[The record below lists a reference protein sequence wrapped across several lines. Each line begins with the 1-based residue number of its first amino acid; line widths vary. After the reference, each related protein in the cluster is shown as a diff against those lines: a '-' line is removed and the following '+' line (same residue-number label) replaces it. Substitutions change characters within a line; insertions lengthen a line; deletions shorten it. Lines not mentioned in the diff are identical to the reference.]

1 MVALLL
7 LHLVAAA
14 GAPLLSRLLGRRAFL
29 VLALA
34 PAAAFAWLL
43 PHALDV
49 LDGGDPVVQ
58 RWTWIPSVGID
69 VDLVLDPLTAL
80 MSLVVT
86 GVGALVLVYCAWYF
100 RPGDAGVWR
109 FSGVLTAF
117 AGSMLGLVLSDNLYV
132 LFVFWELTTV
142 LSFLLIGHNPDRR
155 ANRRAAVDALLVT
168 TFGGLVM
175 LLGLFV
181 LHAEAGT
188 PRISAIVA
196 DPPAGAATTTAVM
209 LLLVGALSK
218 SALVPFHFWLPGA
231 MAAPTPVSAYLHAA
245 AMVKAGVFLV
255 LLLAPAF
262 AETPGWR
269 PVLLTLGIA
278 TMLLGGL
285 RALRQHDVKL
295 LLAYGTVSQLGFL
308 VAVAGAGTRSAA
320 FAGLSLVLAHA
331 LFKSTL
337 FLVVGIVD
345 RSVGTRDLRELTGLA
360 RSMPVLLVVTVV
372 AAASM
377 AGLPPLL
384 GFTAKEA
391 ALAAFVDL
399 GADIGTGAGATVA
412 LVGLVLGSMLTVAYT
427 ARFVWGT
434 FGTKDVAPL
443 QVTPPGPWFQVA
455 PVLLATLCLVGGFTG
470 PLLTPAIE
478 RYAGAFSPGAHEPV
492 LTLWHGVTPALGL
505 SVLAI
510 AGGLGL
516 WLLRR
521 PVARLQAD
529 LARRLPLP
537 DAERVYHASVRGV
550 DRLSVEVTGAT
561 QRGSLPVYLGVVLL
575 VLVLVPGTAAVRAW
589 GEPDWMLGDG
599 GALGTDDALRMATVA
614 LVCAAA
620 VLTVRSR
627 RRLRAVLLLGV
638 TGYGTALLFVL
649 HGAPDLALTQVLV
662 ETFALVTFV
671 LVLRRFGPF
680 FSDRPFNRTRRIRIG
695 IGAATGLAVA
705 AYAVVAANARTASPV
720 GPSFETPAYVFG
732 GGENIVNITLVD
744 IRVWDTFGELAV
756 LVVAATGIASL
767 IFLITDRAQS
777 HREVRRARPGPADAQ
792 EDWLPGAGALDVAR
806 RSVVFEVVA
815 RAVFPVLMIFSAYLM
830 FTGHYTPG
838 GGFAGGLVAG
848 LALAVR
854 YLAGGRRELDAAA
867 PVDAGVVLGS
877 GLAVAAAAGVVPVL
891 AGANTFQSAVLDLP
905 VPLLGEV
912 HVVTSL
918 AFDVGVYLVVVGL
931 ALDVLRSLGGGID
944 RHGEE
949 GPSDSGL
956 AEECTDPARATEQ
969 DAGREGVGAP

>member
-1 MVALLL
+1 MIGLLA

-14 GAPLLSRLLGRRAFL
+14 GAPVLTRVMDRRAFV
-29 VLALA
+29 VLALV
-34 PAAAFAWLL
+34 PAVSFAWLL

-49 LDGGDPVVQ
+49 TSGGDPLVE
-58 RWTWIPSVGID
+58 RWPWIPGLGVD
-69 VDLVLDPLTAL
+69 VDLVLTPLTAL

-86 GVGALVLVYCAWYF
+86 GVGALVLFYCGWYF
-100 RPGDAGVWR
+100 RRGDGEIWR

-117 AGSMLGLVLSDNLYV
+117 AGAMLGLVLSDNMYV

-142 LSFLLIGHNPDRR
+142 LSYLLIGHNPERR
-155 ANRRAAVDALLVT
+155 ANRRAAMNALLVT
-168 TFGGLVM
+168 TFGGLTM
-175 LLGLFV
+175 LVGLFV
-181 LHAEAGT
+181 LHAQTGT
-188 PRISAIVA
+188 ARLGEIVA
-196 DPPAGAATTTAVM
+196 DPPSGPAVTAAVA

-262 AETPGWR
+262 ADTPGWR
-269 PVLLTLGIA
+269 PVLLTLGLV
-278 TMLLGGL
+278 TMVLGGL

-320 FAGLSLVLAHA
+320 FAGLALVLGHA

-345 RSVGTRDLRELTGLA
+345 RSTGTRDLRELSGLA
-360 RSMPVLLVVTVV
+360 RAQPVLLVVTVL

-384 GFTAKEA
+384 GFTTKEA

-399 GADIGTGAGATVA
+399 GDDAGIGAWGTVA
-412 LVGLVLGSMLTVAYT
+412 LVGLVLGSVLTVAYT

-434 FGTKDVAPL
+434 FGTKDVEPTSVTAPGAL
-443 QVTPPGPWFQVA
+443 FQAA
-455 PVLLATLCLVGGFTG
+455 PVLLAALGLLGGLVGGV
-470 PLLTPAIE
+470 LTPRIE
-478 RYAGAFSPGAHEPV
+478 SYSDVFDEGAHAPV
-492 LTLWHGVTPALGL
+492 LTLWHGFTPALWL
-505 SVLAI
+505 SLVVVV
-510 AGGLGL
+510 GGLAL

-521 PVARLQAD
+521 PVAQLQTTLVERLH
-529 LARRLPLP
+529 LP
-537 DAERVYHASVRGV
+537 DAERAYHAVVRGV
-550 DRLSVEVTGAT
+550 DRASVEVTGFT
-561 QRGSLPVYLGVVLL
+561 QRGSLPVYLGIVLV
-575 VLVLVPGTAAVRAW
+575 VLVLAPGSAALRAW
-589 GEPDWMLGDG
+589 GSPDVSLGDG
-599 GALGTDDALRMATVA
+599 SRFGPDDALRVATVA

-671 LVLRRFGPF
+671 LVLRRFSPR
-680 FSDRPFNRTRRIRIG
+680 FSDRPFTFARRVRIA
-695 IGAATGLAVA
+695 IGAAAGLAVG
-705 AYAVVAANARTASPV
+705 AYAVIAANARDAAPI
-720 GPSFETPAYVFG
+720 GRQFEGPAYEFG

-777 HREVRRARPGPADAQ
+777 HRAQRRARPGPGDEHQ
-792 EDWLPGAGALDVAR
+792 GWLPGAVSLEDVR

-815 RAVFPVLMIFSAYLM
+815 RTVFPVLMIFSVYLM

-877 GLAVAAAAGVVPVL
+877 GLAVAALSGIVPVL
-891 AGANTFQSAVLDLP
+891 VGANTFQSGVFDIP

-912 HVVTSL
+912 HVVTSV
-918 AFDVGVYLVVVGL
+918 AFDVGVYLVVIGL

-944 RHGEE
+944 RHGEQ
-949 GPSDSGL
+949 GQTDSGL
-956 AEECTDPARATEQ
+956 AEECTSADAR
-969 DAGREGVGAP
+969 GGAPA

>member
-1 MVALLL
+1 MIGLLA

-14 GAPLLSRLLGRRAFL
+14 GAPLLVRFLDRRAFV
-29 VLALA
+29 VLALV
-34 PAAAFAWLL
+34 PAASFAYLL
-43 PHALDV
+43 PRALDV
-49 LDGGDPVVQ
+49 TSGASGPVVE
-58 RWTWIPSVGID
+58 RWSWIPSLGVD
-69 VDLVLDPLTAL
+69 VDLLIDPLTAL

-86 GVGALVLVYCAWYF
+86 GVGALVLLYCGWYF
-100 RPGDAGVWR
+100 RQGDPEIWR

-117 AGSMLGLVLSDNLYV
+117 AGSMLGLVLSDNMYV

-142 LSFLLIGHNPDRR
+142 LSYLLIGHNPERR
-155 ANRRAAVDALLVT
+155 ANRRAAMNALLVT
-168 TFGGLVM
+168 TFGGLAM
-175 LLGLFV
+175 LVGLFV
-181 LHAEAGT
+181 LHAQTGT
-188 PRISAIVA
+188 ARLSEIVA
-196 DPPAGAATTTAVM
+196 DPPSGPAVTAAVA

-262 AETPGWR
+262 ADTPGWR
-269 PVLLTLGIA
+269 PVLLTLGIV
-278 TMLLGGL
+278 TMIIGGL

-320 FAGLSLVLAHA
+320 FAGLSLVLGHA

-345 RSVGTRDLRELTGLA
+345 RSTGTRDLRELSGLA
-360 RSMPVLLVVTVV
+360 RSMPVLLVVTLV

-399 GADIGTGAGATVA
+399 GEDAGIGAWGTVA
-412 LVGLVLGSMLTVAYT
+412 LVGLVIGSVLTVAYT

-434 FGTKDVAPL
+434 FGTKDVAPTD
-443 QVTPPGPWFQVA
+443 VAAPGPWFQA
-455 PVLLATLCLVGGFTG
+455 SPVILSILTIVGGVAG
-470 PLLTPAIE
+470 PLLTPRIE
-478 RYAGAFSPGAHEPV
+478 SYAETFGAGAHEPV
-492 LTLWHGVTPALGL
+492 LTLWHGFTPALWL
-505 SVLAI
+505 SVAAVVGGI
-510 AGGLGL
+510 AL

-521 PVARLQAD
+521 PVAHLQET
-529 LARRLPLP
+529 LVRRLHLP
-537 DAERVYHASVRGV
+537 DAERSYHAVVRGV
-550 DRLSVEVTGAT
+550 DRASVEVTGFT
-561 QRGSLPVYLGVVLL
+561 QRGSLPVYLGVVLV
-575 VLVLVPGTAAVRAW
+575 VLVLLPGSAAVRAW
-589 GEPDWMLGDG
+589 GTPSISVGDG
-599 GALGTDDALRMATVA
+599 GVFEPDDALRIATAA
-614 LVCAAA
+614 LVCGAAL
-620 VLTVRSR
+620 LTVRSR
-627 RRLRAVLLLGV
+627 RRLRAVLLLGI

-680 FSDRPFNRTRRIRIG
+680 FSDRPFTAARRVRIA
-695 IGAATGLAVA
+695 IGASAGVAVA
-705 AYAVVAANARTASPV
+705 AYAVVAANARTAAPV
-720 GPSFETPAYVFG
+720 GRDFEGPAYDFG

-777 HREVRRARPGPADAQ
+777 HRETRRARPGLDDDRA
-792 EDWLPGAGALDVAR
+792 DWLPGAAALEIER
-806 RSVVFEVVA
+806 RSVMFEVVA
-815 RAVFPVLMIFSAYLM
+815 RAVFPVLMIFSVYLM

-877 GLAVAAAAGVVPVL
+877 GLAVAAASGLVPLLV
-891 AGANTFQSAVLDLP
+891 GANTFQSGVFDIP
-905 VPLLGEV
+905 VPLLGDV
-912 HVVTSL
+912 HVVTSV

-949 GPSDSGL
+949 GRTDSGL
-956 AEECTDPARATEQ
+956 GEECTSTSA
-969 DAGREGVGAP
+969 EGVVER

>member
-1 MVALLL
+1 MVALLT

-14 GAPLLSRLLGRRAFL
+14 GAPVLVRLLDRRAFV
-29 VLALA
+29 VLALV
-34 PAAAFAWLL
+34 PALAFAVLL
-43 PHALDV
+43 PDALDV
-49 LDGGDPVVQ
+49 TAGGDPVTQ
-58 RWTWIPSVGID
+58 RWAWIPSVGID
-69 VDLVLDPLTAL
+69 VDLVLDPLTAT
-80 MSLVVT
+80 MALVVT
-86 GVGALVLVYCAWYF
+86 GVGALVLLYCAWYF
-100 RPGDAGVWR
+100 RPGDPEMWR

-142 LSFLLIGHNPDRR
+142 FSYLLVGHNPERR
-155 ANRRAAVDALLVT
+155 ANRRAAMDALLVT
-168 TFGGLVM
+168 TFGGLTM
-175 LLGLFV
+175 LVGLFV
-181 LHAEAGT
+181 LHAQTGT
-188 PRISAIVA
+188 ARISEIVA
-196 DPPAGAATTTAVM
+196 DPPSGAATTTAVA

-269 PVLLTLGIA
+269 PVLLVLGLA
-278 TMLLGGL
+278 TMIIGGL

-320 FAGLSLVLAHA
+320 FAGLALVLGHA

-337 FLVVGIVD
+337 FLVVGVVD
-345 RSVGTRDLRELTGLA
+345 RSTGTRDLRELTGLA

-377 AGLPPLL
+377 AGIPPLL

-399 GADIGTGAGATVA
+399 GDDAGIGAWGTLA
-412 LVGLVLGSMLTVAYT
+412 LVGLVVGSVLTVAYT

-434 FGTKDVAPL
+434 FGTKDVAAPAI
-443 QVTPPGPWFQVA
+443 TPPSAGFLA
-455 PVLLATLCLVGGFTG
+455 SPVLLATLCLAGGLAG
-470 PLLTPAIE
+470 PFLTPRVAT
-478 RYAGAFSPGAHEPV
+478 YADAFPAGAHAPV
-492 LTLWHGVTPALGL
+492 LTLWHGFTPALWL

-510 AGGLGL
+510 LGGLAL
-516 WLLRR
+516 WLVRR
-521 PVARLQAD
+521 PVAHLQAA
-529 LARRLPLP
+529 LVERLHLP
-537 DAERVYHASVRGV
+537 DAERSYHAVVRGV
-550 DRLSVEVTGAT
+550 DRASVEVTGFT
-561 QRGSLPVYLGVVLL
+561 QRGSLPVYLGVVLV
-575 VLVLVPGTAAVRAW
+575 VLVLLPGSAAVRAW
-589 GEPDWMLGDG
+589 GSPSLALGDG
-599 GALGTDDALRMATVA
+599 DGLDADDVLRLATAL
-614 LVCAAA
+614 LVCGAAF
-620 VLTVRSR
+620 LTVRSR

-671 LVLRRFGPF
+671 LVLRRFTPF
-680 FSDRPFNRTRRIRIG
+680 FSDRPFTAARRVRIA
-695 IGAATGLAVA
+695 IGACAGVAVA
-705 AYAVVAANARTASPV
+705 AYAVVAANARTATPV
-720 GPSFETPAYVFG
+720 GPSFEGPAYEFG

-777 HREVRRARPGPADAQ
+777 HRAVRRARPGPSDDR
-792 EDWLPGAGALDVAR
+792 EGWLPGADALAGER

-815 RAVFPVLMIFSAYLM
+815 RAVFPVLLIFSVYLM

-867 PVDAGVVLGS
+867 PVDAGVLLGS
-877 GLAVAAAAGVVPVL
+877 GLAVAAASGIVPAL
-891 AGANTFQSAVLDLP
+891 LGFNTFQSGVFDIP
-905 VPLLGEV
+905 VPLLGDV
-912 HVVTSL
+912 HVVTSVF
-918 AFDVGVYLVVVGL
+918 FDVGVYLVVVGL

-944 RHGEE
+944 RHGED
-949 GPSDSGL
+949 GHTDSGL
-956 AEECTDPARATEQ
+956 AEECTSE
-969 DAGREGVGAP
+969 GAPA